1 MADETT
7 FMADE
12 STQKSAGVA
21 GNELLDGSALSEQSM
36 SIVPQEGNKNRISDS
51 SNLDQ
56 TDSTISFSDPSHFT
70 EKENSMMESMI
81 NLMAYST
88 MFTMQKTE
96 SHFCSTPMTFS
107 KFLASLRKEFAGH
120 KSSCTAHAQGQK
132 CVINIH
138 SSENGIT
145 VSGLGCRIWR
155 ETTFLR
161 LVINLY
167 KQYESETNQHIDES
181 KRQSTAATLTQSST
195 PTINRKLP
203 DPETP
208 WSPVPS
214 DKSLFHKIETV
225 LNMQTDVKSQ
235 VSTLMEMV
243 ISLQGQVSQLSSK
256 ATDNTRTEENVG
268 IQNVSNVQVD
278 RV

>member
-1 MADETT
+1 M
-7 FMADE
+7 
-12 STQKSAGVA
+12 
-21 GNELLDGSALSEQSM
+21 
-36 SIVPQEGNKNRISDS
+36 
-51 SNLDQ
+51 
-56 TDSTISFSDPSHFT
+56 
-70 EKENSMMESMI
+70 
-81 NLMAYST
+81 
-88 MFTMQKTE
+88 
-96 SHFCSTPMTFS
+96 
-107 KFLASLRKEFAGH
+107 RKEFAGH
-120 KSSCTAHAQGQK
+120 KSSYTAHAQGQK

-145 VSGLGCRIWR
+145 VSGPGCRSWR

-161 LVINLY
+161 LATYLY

-181 KRQSTAATLTQSST
+181 KRQSTAATLSQSST

-235 VSTLMEMV
+235 VSIHMEMV
-243 ISLQGQVSQLSSK
+243 ISLQSQMNVLNSK
-256 ATDNTRTEENVG
+256 LDPLMTP
-268 IQNVSNVQVD
+268 
-278 RV
+278 